1 MADPKKYDRIL
12 DALEQLLIDSNM
24 ENISVSDIAAKA
36 GIGKGSIYYYFP
48 SKEAILDALIQRNYE
63 KPLRTAK
70 DLADQTDIPPFTRM
84 AMLFQACRSSAA
96 AFLKQDNEKNRAVT
110 LQESAYLYQKY
121 LNYMV
126 SELKPNL
133 SKIIKQGIAAGEIRF
148 DYPEA
153 LAEIA
158 LIVLGLK
165 LNNTFLSAAPE
176 DCENTIRGLI
186 ALLEQGTGL
195 PEGTLNYLHFTEKSS

>member
-12 DALEQLLIDSNM
+12 DALEQLLIDSNI

-70 DLADQTDIPPFTRM
+70 DLAEQTDIPPFTRM
-84 AMLFQACRSSAA
+84 AMLFQACRSSAD
-96 AFLKQDNEKNRAVT
+96 FLKQDSAKNRAVT

-133 SKIIKQGIAAGEIRF
+133 SKIIRQGIAAGEIHF

-165 LNNTFLSAAPE
+165 LNNTFLSATPE
-176 DCENTIRGLI
+176 DCEYTIRGLI
-186 ALLEQGTGL
+186 ALLEQGAGV
-195 PEGTLNYLHFTEKSS
+195 PEGTLNYLHFTERTV